1 MYSKI
6 LYPTDFSKDA
16 HKALTYIK
24 TLKSSGTIEVVI
36 LHVIEH
42 SKILEYREIQE
53 QIMEASEGLIEVE
66 DAVKKILQNVYPQLK
81 KIEKELI
88 DIGIKAEIV
97 VKEGVASKQIVEVAK
112 QVDAKMIVM
121 GYTGKGILE
130 KLFSGSTVRHV
141 VESTPVSVMII
152 K

>member
-16 HKALTYIK
+16 QKALTYIK
-24 TLKSSGTIEVVI
+24 TLKHSGTTDVVI

-42 SKILEYREIQE
+42 SKIIEYREIQE

-66 DAVKKILQNVYPQLK
+66 DAVKKILQKVYPQLK

-88 DIGIKAEIV
+88 DIGIKAEII
-97 VKEGVASKQIVEVAK
+97 VKEGVASKQIIEVAG
-112 QVDAKMIVM
+112 QVDAKIIVM
-121 GYTGKGILE
+121 GHTGKGILE

-141 VESTPVSVMII
+141 VESAPVSVMIV